1 MRPSLQLPLPL
12 PPTAPGTGRRAT
24 LGDRLCALLERR
36 GRPLEVGHVVAQVL
50 RMRQCPERL
59 QRLLVAEIVDGDPRL
74 AWRGRDLVGLA
85 PAGWELVPLSEAVF
99 CVVDLETTGGM
110 PGLARVTE
118 IGAVRV
124 RALELEERFST
135 LVDPGRSIPPLITA
149 LTGIDDAMVAG
160 KPDIEQALD
169 GFVAF
174 CGEDVM
180 VAHNAPFDLRFLN
193 YERHRLA
200 GRRFTQPW
208 LDTLVLSKRLLGRRA
223 GRHDLATL
231 ANWAGTQARP
241 CHRALPD
248 AEATAELLVTLL
260 GMLAERG
267 VETLARAVVF
277 GQGGG
282 ARYAHK
288 LVLAEGLP
296 AAPGVYLMRDRHE
309 QVLYV
314 GKAANLRRRVR
325 AYFGPQG
332 RHGRLIGRALEGLER
347 VEHEVL
353 GSEFEALWREGRL
366 LRELRPPCNRR
377 GVNAAGHRYLKLTV
391 GEPFPRLYAVARP
404 IEDDA
409 RYYGPLRSER
419 AAREALEAIHAL
431 FPLRPCANLCS
442 DERQGRLVQDSI
454 AACAGP
460 CRGGD
465 EAAYAAAVAEVR
477 IVLERDAPEALAV
490 LAVALVRA
498 GAQGRLGAGE
508 EDRARVS
515 ALLGALAA
523 IGRLRRA
530 RASLAVLLEAGAAPG
545 TATAFFVADGRV
557 VERAVLAPRRW
568 RAVAAAGLE
577 RLREEA
583 AAVDGPLEHGAL
595 DEIGLVHERL
605 RQRAGHPAAVVL
617 EPGWREEWALA
628 AIGRGLAAALAEAP
642 PLPAA
647 QVAAV
652 SAGAGGGAQGP

>member
-1 MRPSLQLPLPL
+1 MRAPVQLPLPL
-12 PPTAPGTGRRAT
+12 PPTPPGTGRRAT

-85 PAGWELVPLSEAVF
+85 PAGWELVTLSEAVF

-110 PGLARVTE
+110 PGSARVTE

-124 RALELEERFST
+124 RALQLEDRFST
-135 LVDPGRSIPPLITA
+135 LVDPGRPIPPLISA
-149 LTGIDDAMVAG
+149 LTGIDDEMVAG
-160 KPDIEQALD
+160 EPDIEQALD
-169 GFVAF
+169 RFVAF
-174 CGEDVM
+174 CGEDVL

-208 LDTLVLSKRLLGRRA
+208 LDTLVLAKRLLRGRA

-231 ANWAGTQARP
+231 ANWAGTIARP

-267 VETLARAVVF
+267 IETLARAVVF

-296 AAPGVYLMRDRHE
+296 TAPGVYLMRDRHE
-309 QVLYV
+309 RVLYV

-366 LRELRPPCNRR
+366 LRELAPPCNRR
-377 GVNAAGHRYLKLTV
+377 GVNAAGQRYLKLTV
-391 GEPFPRLYAVARP
+391 GEPFPRLYSVARP

-431 FPLRPCANLCS
+431 FPLRACANVCT
-442 DERQGRLVQDSI
+442 DDRQGRLVHDCV
-454 AACAGP
+454 AGCTGP

-465 EAAYAAAVAEVR
+465 EAAYAAAVAEVQT
-477 IVLERDAPEALAV
+477 VLEGDTAEAMALLGA
-490 LAVALVRA
+490 ALVRA
-498 GAQGRLGAGE
+498 GAERRLGAGE
-508 EDRARVS
+508 EDRARVN
-515 ALLGALAA
+515 ALLGAVAA
-523 IGRLRRA
+523 ITRLRRV
-530 RASLAVLLEAGAAPG
+530 RAAAAVLLEAGVAPG
-545 TATAFFVADGRV
+545 TATAFFIADGRV
-557 VERAVLAPRRW
+557 VERAVLAAGRW
-568 RAVAAAGLE
+568 RAPAAEGLE
-577 RLREEA
+577 RLRAEA
-583 AAVDGPLEHGAL
+583 AGVEGPLEHGAL
-595 DEIGLVHERL
+595 DETALVHERL
-605 RQRAGHPAAVVL
+605 RQRAGHPAAVL
-617 EPGWREEWALA
+617 LDAGWQEEWALA
-628 AIGRGLAAALAEAP
+628 AIGRGLSAALAEAP
-642 PLPAA
+642 PRPAEE
-647 QVAAV
+647 AAAA
-652 SAGAGGGAQGP
+652 SGP